1 MNEREARIVDQDE
14 AKQSGIN
21 WSKSQRSRREG
32 KARVRSRPVSPRRQE
47 RPPESKAD
55 HTVHKEPPCAGVQA
69 QNDGHQGRRRDLRRS
84 NKTLSSLI
92 LSIPSE
98 IFFIDKK
105 ENRENFISLKEIER
119 G

>member
-21 WSKSQRSRREG
+21 RSKNREDRRD
-32 KARVRSRPVSPRRQE
+32 RRRRQE
-47 RPPESKAD
+47 RPPEPKAD
-55 HTVHKEPPCAGVQA
+55 HTVHKEPPCTGVQA
-69 QNDGHQGRRRDLRRS
+69 ENDGHHGCQRDLQRS
-84 NKTLSSLI
+84 NKALSSLI

-98 IFFIDKK
+98 RFFIDKK
-105 ENRENFISLKEIER
+105 ENKKNFISLKEIER